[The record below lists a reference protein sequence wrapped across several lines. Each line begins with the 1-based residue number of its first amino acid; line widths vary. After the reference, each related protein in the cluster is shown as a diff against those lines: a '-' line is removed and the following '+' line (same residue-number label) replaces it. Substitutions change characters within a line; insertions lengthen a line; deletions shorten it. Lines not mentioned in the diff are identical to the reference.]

1 MLFSCK
7 PDKPVGKP
15 SMNALSLLDQRIWQS
30 QRSHYISLANPL
42 LSLKTDTPQARAAHT
57 VVVEPMQPSISVIIP
72 LYNHERYISSTLYS
86 VLSQHY
92 PAREIIVVDDGSSDD
107 GMHVVQTLAQNRPE
121 IIYWKHSNRGAH
133 NTINAAIHRS
143 SSDLV
148 SILNSDDIYHPERLK
163 DVAASFAQDPDLDA
177 VATGMDFIN
186 GEGAPVPFEWYDQ
199 AIDYHRNSDDLGKT
213 LVNGNIFVTTSNL
226 VVKRSVFEKIGHF
239 SDLRYA
245 HDLDFFLR
253 LVSEG
258 RKIQILPRELMSY
271 RIHAT
276 NTISEGHLKVKL
288 EWATVTA
295 FYLARL
301 ACKEDGWRRVSNHID
316 VLKTHNLMDPV
327 MLLFGYFQ
335 KYPAASLDRHPYH
348 DDEDFKTLVRN
359 NIS

>member
-1 MLFSCK
+1 
-7 PDKPVGKP
+7 
-15 SMNALSLLDQRIWQS
+15 
-30 QRSHYISLANPL
+30 
-42 LSLKTDTPQARAAHT
+42 
-57 VVVEPMQPSISVIIP
+57 
-72 LYNHERYISSTLYS
+72 
-86 VLSQHY
+86 
-92 PAREIIVVDDGSSDD
+92 
-107 GMHVVQTLAQNRPE
+107 
-121 IIYWKHSNRGAH
+121 
-133 NTINAAIHRS
+133 
-143 SSDLV
+143 
-148 SILNSDDIYHPERLK
+148 
-163 DVAASFAQDPDLDA
+163 
-177 VATGMDFIN
+177 MDFIN

-348 DDEDFKTLVRN
+348 DDEDFKTLVRS